1 MCPPCTRDSGWASSV
16 HEVLAYRSWLFS
28 HFIPQ
33 TAAGAKEERLL
44 LTSVYRFG

>member
-1 MCPPCTRDSGWASSV
+1 MCPPCTRDLGWVSST

-33 TAAGAKEERLL
+33 TAAWAKEEPYLAFTPNQRL
-44 LTSVYRFG
+44 